1 MNRSGERVWGKGA
14 CAAAARVC
22 GAEENSEVKEGK
34 HMNEIRENAVRS
46 LLKSVGEDP
55 EREGLQKTP
64 CRVAKMYTELFSGYQ
79 QDPKDILSVTFTN
92 EARDNGEM
100 VIVKDIAF
108 YSHCEHH
115 MVPFIGV
122 AHIAYIPDKK
132 FVGISKLGRL
142 VDCFAKRLQVQE
154 RLTNQLV
161 EVLEEVLQPKG
172 VAVVISA
179 EHLCMA
185 MRGIQKPGTKT
196 VTSLLTGL
204 FRTDP
209 STKAAFYSLLK

>member
-1 MNRSGERVWGKGA
+1 
-14 CAAAARVC
+14 
-22 GAEENSEVKEGK
+22 
-34 HMNEIRENAVRS
+34 MNEMRENAVRS
-46 LLKSVGEDP
+46 LLKSIGEDP
-55 EREGLQKTP
+55 EREGLQMTP

-204 FRTDP
+204 FRTDH